1 MSHKGRRVENPVHFL
16 CPFHVLYYFC
26 PLYIVQRREIITI
39 AGMVQVAPSAIF
51 MRSSPSAYWQT
62 LIVFK
67 QIQYSTTMI
76 MRKIILLLCLLVG
89 PLAAQA
95 QFEQGKKYVS
105 ASVSGLGCSYST
117 KEKFRLGV
125 DASVGYFVSDC
136 LMLRANLG
144 YDHTRAIDD
153 FSAGVGARYYFDQC
167 GVYMGAG
174 AEYAHF
180 TPKNNDLLIP
190 VELGYSFFI
199 NRFITL
205 EPSVY
210 YKMSL
215 QDFSD
220 NSSIGFRL
228 GLGFY
233 F

>member
-1 MSHKGRRVENPVHFL
+1 
-16 CPFHVLYYFC
+16 
-26 PLYIVQRREIITI
+26 
-39 AGMVQVAPSAIF
+39 MVQAASSAI
-51 MRSSPSAYWQT
+51 SYVLIKYCLLTKAYSFQT
-62 LIVFK
+62 N
-67 QIQYSTTMI
+67 QYSITMI

-89 PLAAQA
+89 PLAAHA

-105 ASVSGLGCSYST
+105 ASVSGLGCSYSS
-117 KEKFRLGV
+117 KEKFRMGV

-215 QDFSD
+215 HDFSD